1 MTSPIDIN
9 VQTRAIFNLVPR
21 ILSLLREVE
30 KGPWERGW
38 ALLSGETKNSFSVA
52 SKRNLSIK
60 RNLTS
65 MLEKDIFPTSTLW
78 LLMLSEQGWLEYM
91 LSFSFKTP
99 GPGTYEV
106 THPNTNRRQMPAYTM
121 NGRNYMPEDTTLKP
135 GPGQHSP
142 EKVNW
147 KREHKTF
154 GCYQLLMISTTY
166 TAACARGNPRL
177 NKFDQNRWKKMQLCC
192 TNPTN
197 VDKVWVAYWQ
207 KRKNYTH
214 NILGSDPWN
223 ASKSFKLRWGLW
235 VKSWL
240 LEAGGYE
247 GIKTCTSAT
256 DE

>member
-9 VQTRAIFNLVPR
+9 VQNRAIFNLVPR

-65 MLEKDIFPTSTLW
+65 MLEKDIFPTRTLW

-99 GPGTYEV
+99 GPGTYEI

-121 NGRNYMPEDTTLKP
+121 NGRNFMPEDTTLKP

-147 KREHKTF
+147 KREHKTWMLSIAHDF
-154 GCYQLLMISTTY
+154 NNVYRGLRQRQPTT
-166 TAACARGNPRL
+166 
-177 NKFDQNRWKKMQLCC
+177 Q
-192 TNPTN
+192 
-197 VDKVWVAYWQ
+197 
-207 KRKNYTH
+207 
-214 NILGSDPWN
+214 
-223 ASKSFKLRWGLW
+223 
-235 VKSWL
+235 
-240 LEAGGYE
+240 
-247 GIKTCTSAT
+247 
-256 DE
+256 